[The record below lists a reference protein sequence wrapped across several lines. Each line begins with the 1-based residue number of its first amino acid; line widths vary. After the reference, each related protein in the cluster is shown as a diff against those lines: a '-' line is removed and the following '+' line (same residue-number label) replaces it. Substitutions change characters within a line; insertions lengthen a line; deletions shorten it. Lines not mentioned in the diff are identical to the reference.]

1 MKTSLHIIRNLPD
14 RPWLNLRARC
24 GFGSRGMERR
34 LQETSF
40 TSTPLKV
47 VIPQHLSSVHCA
59 NSSPISLVSN
69 LANVRYFIFNSN
81 VCYRKRERPT
91 KTYTL
96 PYGQHT
102 RGYFYLPHADLT
114 GLDQYRVQRS
124 AHVRDQVPKICAGNE
139 TLALIVSCKH
149 GGISS
154 FYFTL
159 RKIPKQKLDWKSV
172 CVRGLQD
179 WQSFRTRKL
188 AIT

>member
-1 MKTSLHIIRNLPD
+1 MQIH
-14 RPWLNLRARC
+14 
-24 GFGSRGMERR
+24 
-34 LQETSF
+34 
-40 TSTPLKV
+40 
-47 VIPQHLSSVHCA
+47 HLSAWSATLLTCVISYSILTSVIESGKDPPRH
-59 NSSPISLVSN
+59 
-69 LANVRYFIFNSN
+69 
-81 VCYRKRERPT
+81 
-91 KTYTL
+91 TL
-96 PYGQHT
+96 PYGKHT

-172 CVRGLQD
+172 CVRGLQRLVEFSHQEIGYYLTG
-179 WQSFRTRKL
+179 WVH
-188 AIT
+188 